1 MTLELII
8 VAAIAA
14 LIGYMWGVRAGRRAE
29 AREQGPRAQP
39 RPIRRAAPPPHMASE
54 PHSHSEGASDWGP
67 VLDALQAGQKINAIK
82 IHRQMTGA
90 GLKESKDFVEA
101 LARQRGIR

>member
-1 MTLELII
+1 
-8 VAAIAA
+8 
-14 LIGYMWGVRAGRRAE
+14 
-29 AREQGPRAQP
+29 
-39 RPIRRAAPPPHMASE
+39 
-54 PHSHSEGASDWGP
+54 